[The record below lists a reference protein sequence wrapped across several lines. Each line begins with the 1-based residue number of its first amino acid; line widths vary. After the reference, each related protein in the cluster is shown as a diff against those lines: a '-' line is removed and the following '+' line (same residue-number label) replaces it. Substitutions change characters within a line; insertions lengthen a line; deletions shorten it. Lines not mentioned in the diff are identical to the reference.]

1 MILNGG
7 KLEVFLLR
15 LERRQESTLSTV
27 FYIILEVLVN
37 ARRQKWEIDVTQIGR

>member
-15 LERRQESTLSTV
+15 LERRQECTLSTV